1 MDMKKR
7 TDSTALTA
15 IQDGNRSWWTRNTMS
30 YDWNKKISPKK
41 FSVPWFE
48 EVDLRFIHGARLY
61 ATDKNPFDKI
71 IPFEKLSGKKVLEI
85 GCGMGF
91 HSELM
96 ARAGAKVTAIDLSP
110 TSVEATTTR
119 FKVKK
124 LTAQAIMQADAENL
138 SFDDNYFD
146 FVWSWG
152 VIHHSSRTVKIVR
165 EISRVLKPEGQCRVM
180 VYNRCGSKV
189 PLVFIKDFLMKGKFF
204 KFSFEEV
211 LCQSTDGF
219 SARFYVPE
227 QFKDIFNAF
236 FETTSICIYGQDV
249 DVIPLP
255 RRLRHLALKFVSEN
269 RMKRRQSKS
278 GSFIFLTASNPF

>member
-7 TDSTALTA
+7 TDGMILTA

-30 YDWNKKISPKK
+30 YDWNEKVSYEK
-41 FSVPWFE
+41 FSLPWFE
-48 EVDLRFIHGARLY
+48 EVDSRFIRAAHLY
-61 ATDKNPFDKI
+61 ATDKNPFDKV

-96 ARAGAKVTAIDLSP
+96 ARAGAEVTAIDLSP
-110 TSVEATTTR
+110 TSIEATTKR
-119 FKVKK
+119 FKLKK

-138 SFDDNYFD
+138 YFDDNYFD

-152 VIHHSSRTVKIVR
+152 VIHHSSRTVKIIR
-165 EISRVLKPEGQCRVM
+165 EISRVLKPDGQCRVM
-180 VYNRCGSKV
+180 VYNRCGSYV
-189 PLVFIKDFLMKGKFF
+189 PLVFIKDFLMKGKFLN
-204 KFSFEEV
+204 FSFEEV
-211 LCQSTDGF
+211 LYQSTDGF

-227 QFKDIFNAF
+227 QFKDIFDAF
-236 FETTSICIYGQDV
+236 FQTTSIHIYGQEA

-255 RRLRHLALKFVSEN
+255 RQLRHLALKFASEN
-269 RMKRRQSKS
+269 WMKRRQAKS
-278 GSFIFLTASNPF
+278 GSFIFVEASNPL